1 MGVTCKENSTD
12 SNLTFNYLGKYFD
25 FIKCASLTRYYFKSA
40 DTLEIYEYVEF
51 DTYFIVDKVITV
63 FNSKKLFDIFGV
75 TYSSW
80 NNTGVKPDGSSDY
93 IYFDLEDN
101 LNLNI

>member
-1 MGVTCKENSTD
+1 MLLKDGTCVTCKENSTD
-12 SNLTFNYLGKYFD
+12 SNSTFNYLN
-25 FIKCASLTRYYFKSA
+25 
-40 DTLEIYEYVEF
+40 
-51 DTYFIVDKVITV
+51 KVITI

-101 LNLNI
+101 LNLNIYFISELR